1 MNEPP
6 IPTHT
11 SGLMEFHRRLVRL
24 SKSMAKDHPKRAGIR
39 YAAKKLRELMED
51 EFVANATDELPRC
64 AMWCKQKIKGLWQFS
79 VDKMHLSALMFYGEM
94 NQQGYKS
101 LKVNQAGE
109 EITLP
114 DGTTTKPNVK
124 DFRRRSERLCYVGLL
139 KKIDDCTWELTD
151 LGWDFLDGK
160 ASIPKFYWMRDG
172 ECYGTADETITR
184 SDIGPTVWN
193 RAFWD
198 ANAHLL
204 VKRLP

>member
-6 IPTHT
+6 VPTNT
-11 SGLMEFHRRLVRL
+11 SDLMEFHRELRR
-24 SKSMAKDHPKRAGIR
+24 SAKDLPKSDPLRAGLLA
-39 YAAKKLRELMED
+39 AAKKLRKLMEA
-51 EFVANATDELPRC
+51 EYEANAGDEKPRC
-64 AMWCKQKIKGLWQFS
+64 AMWCKQKITALWKYS
-79 VDKMHLSALMFYGEM
+79 VDKMHLSTLMFYGEM
-94 NQQGYKS
+94 NQKGYKA
-101 LKVNQAGE
+101 LKVNQAGT
-109 EITLP
+109 EITLS
-114 DGTTTKPNVK
+114 DGTTTKPSVV

-139 KKIDDCTWELTD
+139 KKTDECTWELTD

-160 ASIPKFYWMRDG
+160 ASIPKYYWMRDG

-193 RAFWD
+193 RTFWK